1 MAMSESEVPNI
12 LRHAH
17 EEVLLA
23 LWAETGEEEAAHRVR
38 ADALMREAVR
48 EISDD
53 PQREYDWAT
62 VSPGH

>member
-1 MAMSESEVPNI
+1 MATAESEVPKI

-23 LWAETGEEEAAHRVR
+23 LWAETGEEEVAHRRR

-48 EISDD
+48 GISDD
-53 PQREYDWAT
+53 PARDYDWAT
-62 VSPGH
+62 VTPGL

>member
-1 MAMSESEVPNI
+1 MVAAESEVPNI

-17 EEVLLA
+17 DEVLLA
-23 LWAETGEEEAAHRVR
+23 LWADTNEEEAAHRDR

-53 PQREYDWAT
+53 PDRAYDWAA
-62 VSPGH
+62 VASDR